1 MNLKDLLLH
10 PRDLHV
16 DDVVYARRPWS
27 LASEACSLRELGTSL
42 TLSPALKE
50 AGFER
55 FLEGFL
61 IVEIYEALLNQG
73 KTGIEA
79 AEAVVYYA
87 ENGAYPER

>member
-16 DDVVYARRPWS
+16 DDVVYVKRPWF

-42 TLSPALKE
+42 TLSPTLKD

-61 IVEIYEALLNQG
+61 IVEIYEASLNQG
-73 KTGIEA
+73 KTGTEA
-79 AEAVVYYA
+79 AEMVLYYA
-87 ENGAYPER
+87 EHGAYPER